1 MVYKDNTFERG
12 KELNAAKKM
21 QKEIKDD
28 STFYHCITSEW
39 PLKYL
44 QVSKYTLNI
53 LTNTHELHKSLS
65 YVNATVSV
73 SKLT

>member
-1 MVYKDNTFERG
+1 MVYIDNTFERG

-39 PLKYL
+39 PLKSSSV
-44 QVSKYTLNI
+44 QVYFKYSYKYT
-53 LTNTHELHKSLS
+53 
-65 YVNATVSV
+65 
-73 SKLT
+73 